1 MVYLGN
7 YAGDSQVHLIYGE
20 NASHGRFFEFNNG
33 EKSPGVTSPA
43 YMLLI
48 ASYFVLLPD
57 YIVPVALK
65 ITNLLAWYGLLALIF
80 LSTRR
85 LMVSTGWAVVATLI
99 AGLIPGS
106 VYNSNIGMENGI
118 FAFMIF
124 LWFYQAMRRNWFF
137 YVDRQYITTELF
149 LGSIMGIICW
159 VRPEGTIVAVIA
171 IMFRIYISIK
181 ERQSKRQIALQNLLF
196 ILPVLLSIILLVS
209 FHYLETGYILPTSGY
224 SRVLMSN
231 ISPDSYQVGTFYFS
245 SRLSERLL
253 AYFPITGFGLLTFWL
268 VLTRRITLDTNYYA
282 VTFLLVMFTAGF
294 AFYSTF
300 IGSVHISRYV
310 IFLMPALVIV
320 GMFGVRWLWQYHK
333 HESSIKPVMIR
344 GAVIALGIC
353 LTMVFIYETTLRLN
367 LDSQN
372 SLTRTMKA
380 PADRQITSDALY
392 EFLGEP
398 SELPIALA
406 LQEVQLRYWLDERF
420 VIRSLDGRVDPLLL
434 EYAGNDTVDHLR
446 YLFTRR
452 VDFLLETPSYNRSSD
467 IWSLEKLH
475 SLNNRE
481 TLQRS
486 NIIFTKIPI
495 SWPQNY
501 SIGSA
506 FDSVEG
512 PIFLQWFVK
521 QLFELRYIDQ

>member
-1 MVYLGN
+1 MNHVTTLISQTTLIKKLILVITCFSLFLLAIYPMVYLGN

-85 LMVSTGWAVVATLI
+85 LMVSTVWAVVATLI

-124 LWFYQAMRRNWFF
+124 LWFYQAMRRNWFC
-137 YVDRQYITTELF
+137 YVDRQYITTELL

-159 VRPEGTIVAVIA
+159 VRPEGAIVAAIA
-171 IMFRIYISIK
+171 ILFRFYISIK
-181 ERQSKRQIALQNLLF
+181 ERQSKRQIVLQNLLF
-196 ILPVLLSIILLVS
+196 IFPVLLSIILLVS

-224 SRVLMSN
+224 SRILMSN

-282 VTFLLVMFTAGF
+282 VTFLLFMFAAGF

-320 GMFGVRWLWQYHK
+320 GIFGVRWLWQYHK
-333 HESSIKPVMIR
+333 QESSIKPVMIR
-344 GAVIALGIC
+344 GTIIALGIC
-353 LTMVFIYETTLRLN
+353 LTVVFIYETTLRLN

-372 SLTRTMKA
+372 SLIKTMKA
-380 PADRQITSDALY
+380 PSERQITSDALY
-392 EFLGEP
+392 AFLGEP
-398 SELPIALA
+398 SDLPIALA
-406 LQEVQLRYWLDERF
+406 LQEVQLRYWFLRHL
-420 VIRSLDGRVDPLLL
+420 VIRK
-434 EYAGNDTVDHLR
+434 ATV
-446 YLFTRR
+446 T
-452 VDFLLETPSYNRSSD
+452 
-467 IWSLEKLH
+467 
-475 SLNNRE
+475 
-481 TLQRS
+481 
-486 NIIFTKIPI
+486 
-495 SWPQNY
+495 
-501 SIGSA
+501 
-506 FDSVEG
+506 
-512 PIFLQWFVK
+512 
-521 QLFELRYIDQ
+521 